1 MFAAQTKVLIGLGS
15 VSPGLKGGE
24 EEEVVVVEAAVAV
37 EVLEAAGGEEE
48 TDPSFL
54 QRNLMPSWMPIMLRY
69 VIRLHKISFLNYLD
83 NTVNTIF

>member
-24 EEEVVVVEAAVAV
+24 EEVVVEAAVAV

>member
-24 EEEVVVVEAAVAV
+24 EEVVVEVAV

>member
-24 EEEVVVVEAAVAV
+24 EVVVEAAVAV

>member
-15 VSPGLKGGE
+15 VSPGLKGG

>member
-1 MFAAQTKVLIGLGS
+1 M
-15 VSPGLKGGE
+15 
-24 EEEVVVVEAAVAV
+24 VVEAAAAAAAEV
-37 EVLEAAGGEEE
+37 EVSEAAGGEEE

-69 VIRLHKISFLNYLD
+69 VIRLHKISFINYLD

>member
-1 MFAAQTKVLIGLGS
+1 MFAAQTKVLIGLGL

-24 EEEVVVVEAAVAV
+24 EEVVEAAVAV

>member
-24 EEEVVVVEAAVAV
+24 EEEVVVEAAVAV

>member
-24 EEEVVVVEAAVAV
+24 EEVVVAVAVEV